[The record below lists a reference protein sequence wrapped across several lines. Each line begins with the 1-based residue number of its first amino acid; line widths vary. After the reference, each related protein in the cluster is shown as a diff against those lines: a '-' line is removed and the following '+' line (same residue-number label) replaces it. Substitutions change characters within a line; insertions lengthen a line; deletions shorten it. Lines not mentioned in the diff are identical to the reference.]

1 MRLTEYSHGAGWAC
15 KLSQKELAQVLTHFR
30 QQNNSNTSQILVGL
44 DSPDDGGVIDIGN
57 GIRVVQ
63 TVDFFTPILDNPFD
77 WGKVA
82 AANALSDI
90 YAMGGTP
97 VSSLQLVSW
106 PREDLSFEI
115 LSEVIKGGLETM
127 QSAGCNIIGGH
138 SIDDKEPKYGFAVT
152 GIINDAIYKKR
163 NLQVGDKLFLT
174 KPLGSGIISS
184 AIKKNIAS
192 EKAIS
197 EVTEVMTTLND
208 KALEAAKELNAN
220 AITDVTGFGLLG
232 HLIEMIGDSEVTVNI
247 YFDNVPVIEHAKEY
261 LNNGVYPSGSKRNFD
276 SAKENII
283 YSDDQE
289 SFVKIL
295 SDAQTSG
302 GLLISAPND
311 NSIDLDDIS
320 DRLGLNIW
328 EIGDIVSRYK
338 NKVNI
343 INSKWLKQ

>member
-1 MRLTEYSHGAGWAC
+1 M
-15 KLSQKELAQVLTHFR
+15 
-30 QQNNSNTSQILVGL
+30 VGL
-44 DSPDDGGVIDIGN
+44 DSPDDGGVVDIGN

-97 VSSLQLVSW
+97 ISSLQLVSW

-115 LSEVIKGGLETM
+115 LSEVLKGGLEIM

-152 GIINDAIYKKR
+152 GIINDVIYKKR

-192 EKAIS
+192 EKAVS

-232 HLIEMIGDSEVTVNI
+232 HLIEMIGDSDVTVNI
-247 YFDNVPVIEHAKEY
+247 YLDNVPVIEHAKEY

-343 INSKWLKQ
+343 INSK

>member
-1 MRLTEYSHGAGWAC
+1 M
-15 KLSQKELAQVLTHFR
+15 
-30 QQNNSNTSQILVGL
+30 VGL

-97 VSSLQLVSW
+97 ISSLQLVSW

-115 LSEVIKGGLETM
+115 LSEVLKGGLEIM

-192 EKAIS
+192 EKAVS
-197 EVTEVMTTLND
+197 EVTEVMTALND

-232 HLIEMIGDSEVTVNI
+232 HLIEMIGNSDVTVNI
-247 YFDNVPVIEHAKEY
+247 YLDNVPVIEHAKEY
-261 LNNGVYPSGSKRNFD
+261 FNNGVYPSGSKRNFD
-276 SAKENII
+276 TAKENII
-283 YSDDQE
+283 YSNDQE

-311 NSIDLDDIS
+311 SSINLDDIS
-320 DRLGLNIW
+320 DRLGINIW

-343 INSKWLKQ
+343 INSK

>member
-1 MRLTEYSHGAGWAC
+1 M
-15 KLSQKELAQVLTHFR
+15 
-30 QQNNSNTSQILVGL
+30 VGL
-44 DSPDDGGVIDIGN
+44 DLPDDGGVIDIGN

-97 VSSLQLVSW
+97 ISSLQLVSW

-115 LSEVIKGGLETM
+115 LSEVLKGGLEIM

-152 GIINDAIYKKR
+152 GIINDVIYKKR

-197 EVTEVMTTLND
+197 EITEVMTTLND

-247 YFDNVPVIEHAKEY
+247 YLDNVPVIEHAREY
-261 LNNGVYPSGSKRNFD
+261 FNNGVYPSGSKRNFD

-283 YSDDQE
+283 YIDDQE

-343 INSKWLKQ
+343 INSK

>member
-15 KLSQKELAQVLTHFR
+15 KLSQKELAQVLTHFK
-30 QQNNSNTSQILVGL
+30 QQNNSDTSQILVGL

-97 VSSLQLVSW
+97 ISSLQLVSW

-115 LSEVIKGGLETM
+115 LSEVLKGGLEIM

-232 HLIEMIGDSEVTVNI
+232 HLTEMIGDSEVTVNI
-247 YFDNVPVIEHAKEY
+247 YLDNVPVIEHAKEY

-343 INSKWLKQ
+343 INSKW

>member
-1 MRLTEYSHGAGWAC
+1 M
-15 KLSQKELAQVLTHFR
+15 
-30 QQNNSNTSQILVGL
+30 VGL

-97 VSSLQLVSW
+97 ISSLQLVSW
-106 PREDLSFEI
+106 PRAALSFEI
-115 LSEVIKGGLETM
+115 LSEVLKGGLEIM

-247 YFDNVPVIEHAKEY
+247 YLDNVPVIEHAKEY

-343 INSKWLKQ
+343 INSK

>member
-15 KLSQKELAQVLTHFR
+15 KLSQKELAQVLTHFT

-97 VSSLQLVSW
+97 ISSLQLISW

-115 LSEVIKGGLETM
+115 LSEVIKGGLEIM
-127 QSAGCNIIGGH
+127 QTAGCNIIGGH

-152 GIINDAIYKKR
+152 GIINDVIYKKR

-192 EKAIS
+192 EKAVS

-208 KALEAAKELNAN
+208 KALEAARELNAN

-232 HLIEMIGDSEVTVNI
+232 HLIEMIGDSDVTVNI
-247 YFDNVPVIEHAKEY
+247 YLDNVPVIEHAKEY
-261 LNNGVYPSGSKRNFD
+261 FNNGVYPSGSKRNFD
-276 SAKENII
+276 TAKENII
-283 YSDDQE
+283 YSNDQE

-343 INSKWLKQ
+343 IDSKW

>member
-15 KLSQKELAQVLTHFR
+15 KLSQKELAQVLTHFK
-30 QQNNSNTSQILVGL
+30 QQNNSDTSQILVGL

-97 VSSLQLVSW
+97 ISSLQLVSW

-115 LSEVIKGGLETM
+115 LSEVLKGGLEIM

-152 GIINDAIYKKR
+152 GIINDVIYKKR

-192 EKAIS
+192 EKAVS
-197 EVTEVMTTLND
+197 EVTEVMTALND

-232 HLIEMIGDSEVTVNI
+232 HLIEMIGDTDVTVNI
-247 YFDNVPVIEHAKEY
+247 YLDNVPVIEHAKEY
-261 LNNGVYPSGSKRNFD
+261 FTNGVYPSGSKRNFD

-283 YSDDQE
+283 YSDNQE

-302 GLLISAPND
+302 GLLISAPNN
-311 NSIDLDDIS
+311 NSINLGDIS
-320 DRLGLNIW
+320 DRLGINIW

-343 INSKWLKQ
+343 INSKW

>member
-15 KLSQKELAQVLTHFR
+15 KLSQKELAQVLTHFK
-30 QQNNSNTSQILVGL
+30 QQNNSDTSKILVGL

-97 VSSLQLVSW
+97 ISSLQLVSW

-115 LSEVIKGGLETM
+115 LSEVLKGGLEIM

-197 EVTEVMTTLND
+197 EVTEVMTALND

-247 YFDNVPVIEHAKEY
+247 YLDNVPVIEHAKVY

-343 INSKWLKQ
+343 INSKW

>member
-1 MRLTEYSHGAGWAC
+1 M
-15 KLSQKELAQVLTHFR
+15 
-30 QQNNSNTSQILVGL
+30 VGL

-97 VSSLQLVSW
+97 ISSLQLVSW

-115 LSEVIKGGLETM
+115 LSEVLKGGLEIM

-152 GIINDAIYKKR
+152 GIINDVIYKKR

-192 EKAIS
+192 EKAVS
-197 EVTEVMTTLND
+197 EVTEVMTALND

-232 HLIEMIGDSEVTVNI
+232 HLIEMIGDSDVTVNI
-247 YFDNVPVIEHAKEY
+247 YLDNVPVIEHAKEY
-261 LNNGVYPSGSKRNFD
+261 FNNGVYPSGSKRNFD

-283 YSDDQE
+283 YSNNQE

-311 NSIDLDDIS
+311 NSINLDDIS
-320 DRLGLNIW
+320 DRLGINIW

-343 INSKWLKQ
+343 INSK

>member
-15 KLSQKELAQVLTHFR
+15 KLSQKELAQVLTHFK
-30 QQNNSNTSQILVGL
+30 QQNNSDASQILVGL
-44 DSPDDGGVIDIGN
+44 DSPDDGGVIEIGN

-97 VSSLQLVSW
+97 ISSLQLVSW

-115 LSEVIKGGLETM
+115 LSEVLKGGLEIM

-192 EKAIS
+192 EKAVS
-197 EVTEVMTTLND
+197 KVTEVMTALND

-247 YFDNVPVIEHAKEY
+247 YLDNVPVIEHAKEY

-276 SAKENII
+276 SAEENII

-320 DRLGLNIW
+320 DRLGINIW

-343 INSKWLKQ
+343 INSKW

>member
-1 MRLTEYSHGAGWAC
+1 M
-15 KLSQKELAQVLTHFR
+15 
-30 QQNNSNTSQILVGL
+30 VGL

-97 VSSLQLVSW
+97 ISSLQLVSW

-115 LSEVIKGGLETM
+115 LSEVLKGGLEIM

-247 YFDNVPVIEHAKEY
+247 YLDNVPVIEHAKEY
-261 LNNGVYPSGSKRNFD
+261 FNNGVYPSGSKRNFD

-311 NSIDLDDIS
+311 NSINLDDIS

-343 INSKWLKQ
+343 INSK

>member
-15 KLSQKELAQVLTHFR
+15 KLSQKELAQVLTHFK
-30 QQNNSNTSQILVGL
+30 QQNNSDTSQILVGL
-44 DSPDDGGVIDIGN
+44 DSPDDGGVIEIGN

-97 VSSLQLVSW
+97 ISSLQLVSW

-115 LSEVIKGGLETM
+115 LSEVLKGGLEIM

-197 EVTEVMTTLND
+197 QVTEVMTALND

-247 YFDNVPVIEHAKEY
+247 YLDNVPVIEHAKEY
-261 LNNGVYPSGSKRNFD
+261 FNNGVYPSGSKRNFD
-276 SAKENII
+276 SAKENILF
-283 YSDDQE
+283 SDDQE

-302 GLLISAPND
+302 GLLISAPNN
-311 NSIDLDDIS
+311 NSINLDDIS
-320 DRLGLNIW
+320 DRLGINIW

-343 INSKWLKQ
+343 INSKW

>member
-1 MRLTEYSHGAGWAC
+1 
-15 KLSQKELAQVLTHFR
+15 
-30 QQNNSNTSQILVGL
+30 LVGL

-97 VSSLQLVSW
+97 ISSLQLVSW

-115 LSEVIKGGLETM
+115 LSEVLKGGLEIM

-197 EVTEVMTTLND
+197 EATEVMTTLND

-247 YFDNVPVIEHAKEY
+247 YLDNVPVIEHAKEY

-343 INSKWLKQ
+343 INSK

>member
-1 MRLTEYSHGAGWAC
+1 
-15 KLSQKELAQVLTHFR
+15 
-30 QQNNSNTSQILVGL
+30 LVGL

-97 VSSLQLVSW
+97 ISSLQLVSW

-115 LSEVIKGGLETM
+115 LSEVLKGGLEIM

-247 YFDNVPVIEHAKEY
+247 YLDNVPVIEHAKEY
-261 LNNGVYPSGSKRNFD
+261 FNNGVYPSGSKRNFD

-343 INSKWLKQ
+343 INSK

>member
-15 KLSQKELAQVLTHFR
+15 KLSQKELAQVLTHFK
-30 QQNNSNTSQILVGL
+30 QQNNSDTSKILVGL

-97 VSSLQLVSW
+97 ISSLQLVSW

-115 LSEVIKGGLETM
+115 LSEVLKGGLEIM

-152 GIINDAIYKKR
+152 GIINDVIYKKR

-247 YFDNVPVIEHAKEY
+247 YLDNVPVIEHAKVY

-343 INSKWLKQ
+343 INSKW

>member
-1 MRLTEYSHGAGWAC
+1 
-15 KLSQKELAQVLTHFR
+15 
-30 QQNNSNTSQILVGL
+30 LVGL

-97 VSSLQLVSW
+97 ISSLQLVSW

-115 LSEVIKGGLETM
+115 LSEVLKGGLEIM

-152 GIINDAIYKKR
+152 GIINDVIYKKR

-192 EKAIS
+192 EKAVS
-197 EVTEVMTTLND
+197 EVTEVMTALND

-247 YFDNVPVIEHAKEY
+247 YLDNVPVIEHAKEY
-261 LNNGVYPSGSKRNFD
+261 FNNGVYPSGSKRNFD

-302 GLLISAPND
+302 GLLISAPNN
-311 NSIDLDDIS
+311 NSINLDDIS
-320 DRLGLNIW
+320 DRLGINIW

-343 INSKWLKQ
+343 INSK

>member
-1 MRLTEYSHGAGWAC
+1 
-15 KLSQKELAQVLTHFR
+15 
-30 QQNNSNTSQILVGL
+30 LVGL

-57 GIRVVQ
+57 GIRLVQ

-97 VSSLQLVSW
+97 ISSLQLVSW

-115 LSEVIKGGLETM
+115 LSEVLKGGLEIM

-152 GIINDAIYKKR
+152 GIINDVIYKKR

-232 HLIEMIGDSEVTVNI
+232 HLIEMIGDSDVTVNI
-247 YFDNVPVIEHAKEY
+247 YLDNVPVIEQAKEY

-283 YSDDQE
+283 YGDDQE

-343 INSKWLKQ
+343 INSK

>member
-30 QQNNSNTSQILVGL
+30 QQNNSNTPQILVGL

-57 GIRVVQ
+57 GIRIVQ

-77 WGKVA
+77 WGRVA

-97 VSSLQLVSW
+97 ISSLQLVSW

-247 YFDNVPVIEHAKEY
+247 YLDNVPVIEHAKEY
-261 LNNGVYPSGSKRNFD
+261 FNNGVYPSGSKRNFD

-283 YSDDQE
+283 YNDDQE

-343 INSKWLKQ
+343 MNSKW

>member
-1 MRLTEYSHGAGWAC
+1 M
-15 KLSQKELAQVLTHFR
+15 
-30 QQNNSNTSQILVGL
+30 VGL

-97 VSSLQLVSW
+97 ISSLQLVSW

-115 LSEVIKGGLETM
+115 LSEVLKGGLEIM

-247 YFDNVPVIEHAKEY
+247 YLDNVPVIELAKEY

-343 INSKWLKQ
+343 INSK

>member
-15 KLSQKELAQVLTHFR
+15 KLSQKELAQVLTHFK
-30 QQNNSNTSQILVGL
+30 QQNNSDTSQILVGL

-97 VSSLQLVSW
+97 ISSLQLVSW

-138 SIDDKEPKYGFAVT
+138 SIDDKEPKYGFAIT
-152 GIINDAIYKKR
+152 GIINDVIYKKR

-192 EKAIS
+192 EKAVS
-197 EVTEVMTTLND
+197 VVTEVMTALND

-232 HLIEMIGDSEVTVNI
+232 HLIEMIGDSDVTVNI
-247 YFDNVPVIEHAKEY
+247 YLDNVPVIEHAKEY
-261 LNNGVYPSGSKRNFD
+261 FNNGVYPSGSKRNFD

-283 YSDDQE
+283 YNDDQE

-343 INSKWLKQ
+343 INSKW

>member
-1 MRLTEYSHGAGWAC
+1 M
-15 KLSQKELAQVLTHFR
+15 
-30 QQNNSNTSQILVGL
+30 VGL

-97 VSSLQLVSW
+97 ISSLQLVSW

-115 LSEVIKGGLETM
+115 LSEVLKGGLEIM

-152 GIINDAIYKKR
+152 GIINDVIYKNR
-163 NLQVGDKLFLT
+163 NLQLGDKLFLT

-232 HLIEMIGDSEVTVNI
+232 HLIEMIGDSDVTVNI
-247 YFDNVPVIEHAKEY
+247 YLDNVPVIEHAKEY
-261 LNNGVYPSGSKRNFD
+261 FNNGVYPSGSKRNFD

-283 YSDDQE
+283 YSDNQE

-311 NSIDLDDIS
+311 NSINLDDIS
-320 DRLGLNIW
+320 DRLGINIW

-343 INSKWLKQ
+343 IDSK

>member
-1 MRLTEYSHGAGWAC
+1 M
-15 KLSQKELAQVLTHFR
+15 
-30 QQNNSNTSQILVGL
+30 VGL

-97 VSSLQLVSW
+97 ISSLQLVSW

-115 LSEVIKGGLETM
+115 LSEVLKGGLEIM

-247 YFDNVPVIEHAKEY
+247 YLDNVPVIEHAKEY
-261 LNNGVYPSGSKRNFD
+261 FNNGVYPSGSKRNFD

-320 DRLGLNIW
+320 DRLGLSIW

-343 INSKWLKQ
+343 INSK

>member
-1 MRLTEYSHGAGWAC
+1 M
-15 KLSQKELAQVLTHFR
+15 
-30 QQNNSNTSQILVGL
+30 
-44 DSPDDGGVIDIGN
+44 
-57 GIRVVQ
+57 
-63 TVDFFTPILDNPFD
+63 DNPFD
-77 WGKVA
+77 WGRVA

-97 VSSLQLVSW
+97 ISSLQLVSW

-152 GIINDAIYKKR
+152 GIINDVIYKKR

-197 EVTEVMTTLND
+197 EATEVMTTLND
-208 KALEAAKELNAN
+208 KALEAARELNAN

-247 YFDNVPVIEHAKEY
+247 YLDNVPVIEHAKEY
-261 LNNGVYPSGSKRNFD
+261 FNNGVYPSGSKRNFD

-283 YSDDQE
+283 YNDDQE

-320 DRLGLNIW
+320 DRLGLKIW

-343 INSKWLKQ
+343 INSK

>member
-1 MRLTEYSHGAGWAC
+1 M
-15 KLSQKELAQVLTHFR
+15 
-30 QQNNSNTSQILVGL
+30 VGL

-97 VSSLQLVSW
+97 ISSLQLVSW

-115 LSEVIKGGLETM
+115 LSEVLKGGLEIM

-208 KALEAAKELNAN
+208 KALKAAKELNAN

-247 YFDNVPVIEHAKEY
+247 YLDNVPVIEHAKEY

-276 SAKENII
+276 SAEEYII

-343 INSKWLKQ
+343 INSK

>member
-1 MRLTEYSHGAGWAC
+1 
-15 KLSQKELAQVLTHFR
+15 
-30 QQNNSNTSQILVGL
+30 
-44 DSPDDGGVIDIGN
+44 
-57 GIRVVQ
+57 
-63 TVDFFTPILDNPFD
+63 LDNPFD
-77 WGKVA
+77 WGRVA

-97 VSSLQLVSW
+97 ISSLQLVSW

-152 GIINDAIYKKR
+152 GIINDVIYKKR

-197 EVTEVMTTLND
+197 EATEVMTTLND
-208 KALEAAKELNAN
+208 KALEAARELNAN

-247 YFDNVPVIEHAKEY
+247 YLDNVPVIEHAKEY
-261 LNNGVYPSGSKRNFD
+261 FNNGVYPSGSKRNFD

-283 YSDDQE
+283 YNVDQE

-343 INSKWLKQ
+343 INSK

>member
-1 MRLTEYSHGAGWAC
+1 M
-15 KLSQKELAQVLTHFR
+15 
-30 QQNNSNTSQILVGL
+30 VGL

-97 VSSLQLVSW
+97 ISSLQLVSW

-115 LSEVIKGGLETM
+115 LSEVLKGGLEIM

-152 GIINDAIYKKR
+152 GIINDVIYKKR

-197 EVTEVMTTLND
+197 EATEVMTTLND
-208 KALEAAKELNAN
+208 KALEAARELNAN

-261 LNNGVYPSGSKRNFD
+261 FNNGVYPSGSKRNFD

-283 YSDDQE
+283 YNDDQE

-320 DRLGLNIW
+320 DRLGINIW

-343 INSKWLKQ
+343 INSK

>member
-1 MRLTEYSHGAGWAC
+1 M
-15 KLSQKELAQVLTHFR
+15 
-30 QQNNSNTSQILVGL
+30 VGL

-97 VSSLQLVSW
+97 ISSLQLVSW

-115 LSEVIKGGLETM
+115 LSEVLKGGLEIM

-152 GIINDAIYKKR
+152 GIINDVIYKKR

-232 HLIEMIGDSEVTVNI
+232 HLIEMIGDSDVTVNI
-247 YFDNVPVIEHAKEY
+247 YLDSVPVIEHAKEY
-261 LNNGVYPSGSKRNFD
+261 FNNGVYPSGSKRNFD

-311 NSIDLDDIS
+311 NSINLDDIS
-320 DRLGLNIW
+320 DRLGINIW

-343 INSKWLKQ
+343 INSK

>member
-1 MRLTEYSHGAGWAC
+1 
-15 KLSQKELAQVLTHFR
+15 
-30 QQNNSNTSQILVGL
+30 LVGL

-57 GIRVVQ
+57 GVRVVQ

-97 VSSLQLVSW
+97 ISSLQLVSW

-115 LSEVIKGGLETM
+115 LSEVLKGGLEIM

-197 EVTEVMTTLND
+197 EATEVMTTLND
-208 KALEAAKELNAN
+208 KALEAARELNAN

-247 YFDNVPVIEHAKEY
+247 YLDNVPVIEHAKEY

-283 YSDDQE
+283 YNDDQE

-328 EIGDIVSRYK
+328 EIGDIISRYK

-343 INSKWLKQ
+343 INSK

>member
-15 KLSQKELAQVLTHFR
+15 KLSQKELAQVLTHFK
-30 QQNNSNTSQILVGL
+30 QQNNSDTSQILVGL

-97 VSSLQLVSW
+97 ISSLQLVSW

-115 LSEVIKGGLETM
+115 LSEVLKGGLEIM

-247 YFDNVPVIEHAKEY
+247 YLDNVPVIEHAKEY
-261 LNNGVYPSGSKRNFD
+261 FNNGVYPSGSKRNFD

-320 DRLGLNIW
+320 DRLRLNIW

-343 INSKWLKQ
+343 INSKW